1 MTYQQPEWVASLQ
14 QTLLDLDQ
22 KISDYA
28 KSSPSSEDACS
39 LLVEIHAC
47 KADLSVIYDSLS
59 AVVSEIMAN
68 ETEVMLEGG
77 AKIEKRYSSKRTGW
91 QHKDLASEV
100 ARKIT
105 NMAVDMDTG
114 EIVMSQEDMIANVL
128 DYVQP
133 SYWRIKELQN
143 IGINPDHFCE
153 VGETKTSI
161 IVRKGQS

>member
-1 MTYQQPEWVASLQ
+1 
-14 QTLLDLDQ
+14 
-22 KISDYA
+22 
-28 KSSPSSEDACS
+28 
-39 LLVEIHAC
+39 
-47 KADLSVIYDSLS
+47 
-59 AVVSEIMAN
+59 
-68 ETEVMLEGG
+68 
-77 AKIEKRYSSKRTGW
+77 
-91 QHKDLASEV
+91 
-100 ARKIT
+100 
-105 NMAVDMDTG
+105 MDTG